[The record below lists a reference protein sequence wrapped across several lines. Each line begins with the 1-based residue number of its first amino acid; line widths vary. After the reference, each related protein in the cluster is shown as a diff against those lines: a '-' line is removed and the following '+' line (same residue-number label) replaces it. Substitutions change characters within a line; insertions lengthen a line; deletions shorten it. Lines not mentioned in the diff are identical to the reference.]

1 MKQREKLYLFILPCE
16 CCRIEQF
23 SMTTVTFKKEKVSS
37 EELKSF
43 GVGRKEKKVP
53 IGFALSVCVE

>member
-1 MKQREKLYLFILPCE
+1 
-16 CCRIEQF
+16 
-23 SMTTVTFKKEKVSS
+23 MTIVTFKKEKVSS